1 MELSKEKIPATQK
14 IKDNLEIIYEKYSK
28 TVLISIAS
36 FFIGRIEILSGIS
49 PFTLPLLFAADKS
62 FPTILFALMGILSN
76 HSLFS
81 LKYILI
87 SVTGI
92 ILSTLVKWIIPNVD
106 KKKLYPSLC
115 FISVFVY
122 SLSFTLFREYV
133 IFDILL
139 VIFESVIAFLSYF
152 PIRKGIMTFNAA
164 PGKKYFTKE
173 EITTFLLTLTLFTAG
188 IGNNLLFDKILLK
201 NIVAVY
207 IVFLGSGSTNLGTG
221 AQIAAFMGIAAGCGS
236 EYMGIFIATYCVN
249 GLISSTLSGY
259 GKIAIVTGFTFSNV
273 VMSILNVYDY
283 YMVISFAE
291 ILIAAL
297 CFFILPDTYF
307 KKIFAY
313 TNGEFQQL
321 SIAETTKRI
330 ATVKLE
336 KLSLAFKKLS
346 DTIYVTGIKS
356 TPLEPEKLQGL
367 YKEITDKLCK
377 ECILYSHC
385 WNKEC
390 NATKEILKEA
400 TEFINDTGSLT
411 KDAYPKSFR
420 SKCANIDKLTNIL
433 ITTYEIYR
441 LNSVWENKIKDISRV
456 YKNQFSELSDIV
468 SKLKYEIEQNPCFD
482 NTISLEIASALENDG
497 LNIKNIN
504 VLKDCNENT
513 VIEIS
518 LYPCQK
524 KDKCHNYIEEKLS
537 EILETPFVKISGKC
551 SYKECVLKFK
561 ECEKYFMKSSV
572 KQKSKSSVSGDSYS
586 IKTLDNSSRYILLCD
601 GSGSGKIAAEY
612 SQSTVKLMEEFLKTG
627 FSKTTSVKLINSS
640 LLYNFQQNKT
650 STIDLAILDLKNG
663 ELEILK
669 KGACPTYIK
678 KKNGEYKIIRSTG
691 FPVGIYDDTDKTER
705 LKLSDGDIL
714 VMASDGIYNAVTT
727 EDWILEALKAINTD
741 NPDIISDTLLK
752 ISLSTKRK
760 DEDDMTVIASRICL
774 S

>member
-1 MELSKEKIPATQK
+1 
-14 IKDNLEIIYEKYSK
+14 
-28 TVLISIAS
+28 
-36 FFIGRIEILSGIS
+36 
-49 PFTLPLLFAADKS
+49 
-62 FPTILFALMGILSN
+62 MGMLSN

-81 LKYILI
+81 IKYILI

-92 ILSTLVKWIIPNVD
+92 ILSTLIKWIIPSID
-106 KKKLYPSLC
+106 KKKLYPALC
-115 FISVFVY
+115 FVSVFVY
-122 SLSFTLFREYV
+122 SLAFTLFREYV

-139 VIFESVIAFLSYF
+139 VVFESVIAFLSYF
-152 PIRKGIMTFNAA
+152 PIRKGILTFNSAT
-164 PGKKYFTKE
+164 GKKYFTKE
-173 EITTFLLTLTLFTAG
+173 EITTFLLTITLFVAG
-188 IGNNLLFDKILLK
+188 FGNELLFDNILIK
-201 NIVAVY
+201 NILAIY
-207 IVFLGSGSTNLGTG
+207 IVFLGAGSANFGTA
-221 AQIAAFMGIAAGCGS
+221 AQIAVFMGIAAGCGS
-236 EYMGIFIATYCVN
+236 EHMGIFISTYCIN
-249 GLISSTLSGY
+249 GLICSTISGY
-259 GKIAIVTGFTFSNV
+259 GKIAVVTGFTFGNV

-283 YMVISFAE
+283 YMVISFTE
-291 ILIAAL
+291 IFIAAL
-297 CFFILPDTYF
+297 CFIILPDTYF

-313 TNGEFQQL
+313 TNGEFHQI
-321 SIAETTKRI
+321 SIAETTKKI

-346 DTIYVTGIKS
+346 DTIFVTGKKS
-356 TPLEPEKLQGL
+356 SPLEPEKLQGL
-367 YKEITDKLCK
+367 YKEVTDKLCK
-377 ECILYSHC
+377 DCVLYSHC
-385 WNKEC
+385 WSKEL
-390 NATKEILKEA
+390 NTTKEILKEA
-400 TEFINDTGSLT
+400 VEGINDTGGIPM
-411 KDAYPKSFR
+411 DAYPKSFR
-420 SKCANIDKLTNIL
+420 NKCSSIDKLSSIL

-456 YKNQFSELSDIV
+456 YKNQFSELSEIV

-482 NTISLEIASALENDG
+482 NTIALEIASTLENDG
-497 LNIKNIN
+497 LNIKDIN
-504 VLKDCNENT
+504 VLKDCNENII
-513 VIEIS
+513 IELS

-524 KDKCHNYIEEKLS
+524 KDKCHAYIEEKLS

-551 SYKECVLKFK
+551 SYKECTLKFK
-561 ECEKYFMKSSV
+561 ECEKYLMKSSV

-612 SQSTVKLMEEFLKTG
+612 SQNTVKLMEEFLKTG

-640 LLYNFQQNKT
+640 LLYNFQQDKT

-691 FPVGIYDDTDKTER
+691 FPIGIYDDTDKTER

-714 VMASDGIYNAVTT
+714 VMASDGVYNAVTT

-760 DEDDMTVIASRICL
+760 NEDDMTVIASRICL